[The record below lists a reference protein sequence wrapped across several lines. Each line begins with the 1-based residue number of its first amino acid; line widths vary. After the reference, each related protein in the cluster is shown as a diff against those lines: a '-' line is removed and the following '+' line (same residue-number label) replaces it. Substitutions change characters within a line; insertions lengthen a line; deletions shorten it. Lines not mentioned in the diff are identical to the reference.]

1 MSVMKNNGIRHD
13 RLIAEL
19 KSISETVSDLE
30 LFLNAE
36 ENGIAKEPH
45 PSMSDLRASELR
57 YRRLFE
63 SAQDGILL
71 LDAET
76 GVITDANPFMM
87 KMLGYDLDELIGKR
101 LWEIGAFHDAAASKA
116 GFKEL
121 QQEEYIRYDDLPLQT
136 KDGQSRQVEF
146 VSNVYLVKGKKVIQ
160 CNIRDITDRKHAE
173 GAFLESEER
182 YRRLF
187 ETAQDG
193 ILLLNAETGAITDAN
208 PYILKM
214 LGYQAD
220 EMLGKKLWEI
230 GAFHDAAANKAG
242 FKELQQKEYIR
253 YEDLPLQTKDGR
265 SRQVEFVSNVYLVK
279 KKKVIQ
285 CNIRDITARIQAEAA
300 LIKSERQ
307 YRQIVET
314 AQEGVWVLDK
324 ENRTTFVNKHL
335 AGMLGYTVEEITGR
349 FIYEF
354 MDEEGKAIAAKSLE
368 NRQKGINEQ
377 IDFKYIRKD
386 GTALWALIKVSSMY
400 DENQAYSGALA
411 MVTDIT
417 ERRKLEV
424 HLRESEERYHLLFEN
439 SIDAILLTSPDGSVV
454 AANRS
459 ACQLFGGTEEE
470 IKRAG
475 RSGLLDSS
483 DPRTAVAL
491 EERDRT
497 GKYAGELGFLRLDG
511 TPIQGDI
518 STAQYNDKEG
528 NVRSSMI
535 IRDITERMRSEKALR
550 ESDEKFH
557 QLADNI
563 TDAFWIRSPD
573 MNKVHYISPA
583 FERIWGRSVES
594 LYANPEKWPEFIH
607 PEDHERVTNAFD
619 RLTETNSSLD
629 MEYRILRPGGEIR
642 WVHVRGF
649 QVRDG
654 SERLIRHI
662 GIVSDITQRKQAE
675 KRIVLLAHTLE
686 SIAECVSVTDL
697 NDIVLFVNGA
707 FQKTYGYTEQE
718 IVGQNI
724 SMVRSTDA
732 PPPDARDIFES
743 SLKGGW
749 SGELINRAKD
759 GRDFPVS
766 LRTSAIHDEN
776 GEVVALVGVA
786 TDITDQKMLQSQLLQ
801 SQWAESIGTLAGGIA
816 HDFNNILGII
826 LGYTFLIEK
835 HKSDAQHVTESLAA
849 VNQAVQRGA
858 SLVSQILTFARKAE
872 VSFEPVSLADLAQEL
887 VSMLQQTLPKTILFK
902 TVIPKDIPFLLA
914 DRAQMHQVLLNLC
927 LNARDAMPN
936 GGSITITL
944 EKQPGDQVKQQFPS
958 ADQESYVCMSVADSG
973 EGMNESTRKRIFDP
987 FFTTKPKGKG
997 TGLGLSVV
1005 FGVVQSHQGFINVE
1019 SSVGHGATF
1028 RLYFPLPNVNV
1039 TGVDT
1044 RSSSLFETGGNETIL
1059 LVEDE
1064 AFLLET
1070 MLYVLES
1077 KGYQVLAAHDGAE
1090 GVETYK
1096 KESHRINLVFTDMGL
1111 PAMTGLEV
1119 FKRLKEINPH
1129 VKVIFASGFFDPDA
1143 KSQLLEGGAKNFLQ
1157 KPFSGDQVLRMVRKA
1172 LDENKGDSLQG
1183 SPA

>member
-1 MSVMKNNGIRHD
+1 MKSNGAKH
-13 RLIAEL
+13 LKLTAEL
-19 KSISETVSDLE
+19 ESISQTVYDIE
-30 LFLNAE
+30 FLLTGTEKTDAA
-36 ENGIAKEPH
+36 NGH
-45 PSMSDLRASELR
+45 PSMSDLRTSELR

-63 SAQDGILL
+63 TAQDGILL

-76 GVITDANPFMM
+76 GAITDANPFIV
-87 KMLGYDLDELIGKR
+87 KMLGFTLDEMIGKR
-101 LWEIGAFHDAAASKA
+101 LWEIGAFRDAAASKA

-121 QQEEYIRYDDLPLQT
+121 QQEEYIRYEDLPLQT

-146 VSNVYLVKGKKVIQ
+146 VSNVYLVNGKKVIQ

-173 GAFLESEER
+173 GALLESEER

-214 LGYQAD
+214 LGYDLD
-220 EMLGKKLWEI
+220 ELIGKLLWEI
-230 GAFHDAAANKAG
+230 RSFHDAAASRSR
-242 FKELQQKEYIR
+242 FEELQQEEYIR
-253 YEDLPLQTKDGR
+253 YDDLPLQTKNGQ
-265 SRQVEFVSNVYLVK
+265 SRYVEFVSNVYTVK
-279 KKKVIQ
+279 GKKVIQ
-285 CNIRDITARIQAEAA
+285 CNIRDITERRHTEAA
-300 LIKSERQ
+300 LIKGERQ

-314 AQEGVWVLDK
+314 AQEGVWVTDR
-324 ENRTTFVNKHL
+324 ENRTTLVNTRL
-335 AGMLGYTVEEITGR
+335 ADMLGYTAAEMMGKS
-349 FIYEF
+349 IYDF

-400 DENQAYSGALA
+400 DENQANSGELA

-417 ERRKLEV
+417 ARRKLEV
-424 HLRESEERYHLLFEN
+424 YLRESEERYHLLFKN
-439 SIDAILLTSPDGSVV
+439 SIDAIMLTSPDGSIV
-454 AANRS
+454 AANRA
-459 ACQLFGGTEEE
+459 ACKLFGGTEEE

-491 EERDRT
+491 EERGRT

-518 STAQYNDKEG
+518 SSTQYNDKEG

-573 MNKVHYISPA
+573 MNEVHYISPA

-594 LYANPEKWPEFIH
+594 LYVNPEKWPEFIL
-607 PEDHERVTNAFD
+607 PEDRERVTHAFD
-619 RLTETNSSLD
+619 GLTETNSTLD
-629 MEYRILRPGGEIR
+629 IEYRIVRPGGEIR

-662 GIVSDITQRKQAE
+662 GIVSDITERKQAE

-724 SMVRSTDA
+724 RMIRSTDA
-732 PPPDARDIFES
+732 PQPDARDIFES
-743 SLKGGW
+743 SPKGAW

-759 GRDFPVS
+759 GREFPVS
-766 LRTSAIHDEN
+766 LKTSGVRDEH

-786 TDITDQKMLQSQLLQ
+786 TDITDQKMLQRQLLQ

-835 HKSDAQHVTESLAA
+835 HKSDAQQVSENLAA

-858 SLVSQILTFARKAE
+858 SLVSQILTFARKAD
-872 VSFEPVSLADLAQEL
+872 VSFEPVSLPDLAREL
-887 VSMLQQTLPKTILFK
+887 VSMLQQTLPKTILFR

-936 GGSITITL
+936 GGPITIAM
-944 EKQPGDQVKQQFPS
+944 EKQSGDQVKQQFPS
-958 ADQESYVCMSVADSG
+958 ANQEWYVCMSVADSG
-973 EGMNESTRKRIFDP
+973 EGMNKSTRKRIFDP

-1005 FGVVQSHQGFINVE
+1005 YGIVESHQGFINVE
-1019 SSVGHGATF
+1019 SSVGHGTTF
-1028 RLYFPLPNVNV
+1028 RLYFPVPSIDVMRV
-1039 TGVDT
+1039 EPQP
-1044 RSSSLFETGGNETIL
+1044 SLFDTGGKETIL

-1070 MLYVLES
+1070 MIYVLES
-1077 KGYQVLAAHDGAE
+1077 KGYQVLVAHDGAE
-1090 GVETYK
+1090 GVEAYK

-1119 FKRLKEINPH
+1119 FKRLKEINPS
-1129 VKVIFASGFFDPDA
+1129 VKVVFASGFFDPDT
-1143 KSQLLEGGAKNFLQ
+1143 KSQLLERGAKNFLQ
-1157 KPFSGDQVLRMVRKA
+1157 KPFTADQVLRMVRTA
-1172 LDENKGDSLQG
+1172 LDENNEGDTPQG
-1183 SPA
+1183 STA